1 MLWREIVS
9 MFKLDGRNI
18 SLHVFWNTFLDV
30 GVQ

>member
-9 MFKLDGRNI
+9 MLLDGRNI